1 MKKLILI
8 LILPLLLHFSIM
20 AQTIDAGTQKTVD
33 EKLQSIKE
41 AQSTNDLVAIC
52 RYNKEIAEI
61 YQKKRILSK
70 SIVYYSA
77 AIDAA
82 HNAKNTTLLRLL
94 SLNLSDVYSQSG
106 KYSNALA
113 TLLEANKIGERLQ
126 IGKKVLYSEKAEIGS
141 LYRKTGQNKK
151 ALDLLL
157 ELYNKILF
165 QAYDK
170 QLLNYCINEIIK
182 SAKAVGDTKSYDKF
196 TKIKNQQKIAATKE
210 KYEEKTS
217 SLTNAVQASNKKI
230 QEQDLA
236 LSAKQRALL
245 RTRDSLRSAQVE
257 KEKAAL
263 QLEVKNSKLKV
274 KETELKNEKLKNRL
288 LIGGLIFL
296 LLVMGIITYLSLQLK
311 KKNYLLASQNEK
323 IKKQNEEIKK
333 KSEEIE
339 TKNIQLKEKNKQ
351 IERQQELQNSAIKYA
366 KSIQIASLPP
376 AKILTK
382 DFEFFKVYLPKDV
395 VSGDFYWFA
404 KVMMPNT
411 NKVAH
416 FYAAVDCTGHGVPG
430 AFMSM
435 IGNRLLNEI
444 IYQKEILDPKEIL
457 HTLNIELQVALNQS
471 ESNNDD
477 GMDVALCRIIKN
489 ENNNFDI
496 VYCGAN
502 RPLIYYSVETKELNY
517 ERGTTATIG
526 GLEGNRFNEKFEN
539 ITHEFKKD
547 DIIYLTSDGI
557 VDQNNS
563 QRKKF
568 GTKKLLNLLENVAE
582 LRPEAQKSQ
591 IENVLKKYKED
602 TKQRDDITV
611 LGIKL

>member
-8 LILPLLLHFSIM
+8 LILPTLLHFSVL
-20 AQTIDAGTQKTVD
+20 AQTLDAGTQKIID
-33 EKLQSIKE
+33 ERLQSLKE

-70 SIVYYSA
+70 SIDYYSA

-82 HNAKNTTLLRLL
+82 RKANNTTLLRLL
-94 SLNLSDVYSQSG
+94 SLKLSDVYSQSG
-106 KYSNALA
+106 KYSNALP
-113 TLLEANKIGERLQ
+113 TLLEANKIGEQLQ
-126 IGKKVLYSEKAEIGS
+126 IGKKVLYTEKAEIAS
-141 LYRKTGQNKK
+141 LYRKTGQNQK

-182 SAKAVGDTKSYDKF
+182 SAKAVGDTKNYDKF
-196 TKIKNQQKIAATKE
+196 IKIKNQQKINATKE

-217 SLTNAVQASNKKI
+217 SLVNAVHESNKKI
-230 QEQDLA
+230 QEKDLA
-236 LSAKQRALL
+236 LNAKQKALL

-263 QLEVKNSKLKV
+263 QLEVKNSKLKL
-274 KETELKNEKLKNRL
+274 KETELEKEKLKNRL
-288 LIGGLIFL
+288 LIGGLLFL
-296 LLVMGIITYLSLQLK
+296 LLVTGIITYLSLQLK
-311 KKNYLLASQNEK
+311 KKNVLLAGQNEK
-323 IKKQNEEIKK
+323 IKKQNEEIE
-333 KSEEIE
+333 S
-339 TKNIQLKEKNKQ
+339 KNIQLKEKNKQ
-351 IERQQELQNSAIKYA
+351 IQKQQELQNSAIKYA
-366 KSIQIASLPP
+366 KSIQMASLPSD
-376 AKILTK
+376 KILSK
-382 DFEFFKVYLPKDV
+382 DFEFFKVYLPRDV

-404 KVMMPNT
+404 KVIMPNT
-411 NKVAH
+411 KKAAY

-502 RPLIYYSVETKELNY
+502 RPLIYYLAETKELKY
-517 ERGTTATIG
+517 ERGTTAAIG
-526 GLEGNRFNEKFEN
+526 GLEGKRFNEEFEN
-539 ITHEFKKD
+539 INHELKKD
-547 DIIYLTSDGI
+547 DLIYLTSDGF

-568 GTKKLLNLLENVAE
+568 GTKNLLKLLKNVAE
-582 LRPEAQKSQ
+582 LRIEAQKSQ
-591 IENVLKKYKED
+591 IESALMNYKED
-602 TKQRDDITV
+602 TKQRDDITI